1 MAKKKVDKKDVKSEE
16 AIKEENKVLS
26 FLKKFFNSWQPILI
40 VLILVI
46 GGLLLFINH
55 LMHATKTY
63 MFNGV
68 NDYVRILNGVAVI
81 DDSLAI
87 FEGSDVDYIY
97 EKDIMVTKYNI
108 GYYVKVNGNY
118 TPISVVSGDDED
130 SLSLSKI
137 LEGGTTFNV
146 IESVS
151 NEHYFSKENVEALDE
166 GLYFIMEF
174 TPKKG
179 DAVKVETKIDIS
191 NMSK

>member
-1 MAKKKVDKKDVKSEE
+1 MAKKKVNKKDVKSEE
-16 AIKEENKVLS
+16 VIKEENKVLN

-68 NDYVRILNGVAVI
+68 NDYVRILNGVVVI

-118 TPISVVSGDDED
+118 KPISVVSGDDED

-179 DAVKVETKIDIS
+179 DPVKLETKIDIS